1 MSEEGLARRPKGKVN
16 PLILFIIILFQKSSY
31 FLTIIKLQKKISKLI
46 INTIQVDDGS
56 MPDNWL
62 TSKTLCLLTD
72 CNKEKNG
79 SSSI

>member
-1 MSEEGLARRPKGKVN
+1 MCKGTK
-16 PLILFIIILFQKSSY
+16 K
-31 FLTIIKLQKKISKLI
+31 TEMLQKNFSKLI

-72 CNKEKNG
+72 CNKEKKQE
-79 SSSI
+79 ILFLMFVAPTELL